1 MTFVYQPINT
11 IVAGDRA
18 ALLSFPRPPRRVAS
32 VSHELES
39 ANRNRND
46 VSHLSIPITPTSR
59 LRSRLTQAQ

>member
-11 IVAGDRA
+11 IVAGSRA
-18 ALLSFPRPPRRVAS
+18 ALLSFLRPPMRVAS
-32 VSHELES
+32 VSHELEP

-46 VSHLSIPITPTSR
+46 VSHPPIPITPTSW